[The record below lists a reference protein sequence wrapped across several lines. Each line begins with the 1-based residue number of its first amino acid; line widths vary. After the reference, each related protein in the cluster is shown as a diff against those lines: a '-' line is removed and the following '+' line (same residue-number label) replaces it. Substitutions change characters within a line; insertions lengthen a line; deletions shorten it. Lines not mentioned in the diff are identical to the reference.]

1 MRVVIVDDTQINVT
15 LLQHLVR
22 KIPDCE
28 SVCFTASVAALAW
41 CIDNEPD
48 LLIVDYMMPELNG
61 IELVERFRQIPRY
74 ADIPVMMVTANHDAE
89 VRHHALQMGVT
100 DFLHKPL
107 DNREFVTRASNLLE
121 LRKSHKQSFD
131 PIESLTN

>member
-15 LLQHLVR
+15 LLRHLVR
-22 KIPDCE
+22 KLPDCE
-28 SVCFTASVAALAW
+28 SVCFTDPVAALAW
-41 CIDNEPD
+41 CMDNEPD

-74 ADIPVMMVTANHDAE
+74 ADIPVMMVTANHEAE

-100 DFLHKPL
+100 DFLNKPL
-107 DNREFVTRASNLLE
+107 DNREFIARAGKMLE
-121 LRKSHKQSFD
+121 QRKSDRQLFE
-131 PIESLTN
+131 PIE